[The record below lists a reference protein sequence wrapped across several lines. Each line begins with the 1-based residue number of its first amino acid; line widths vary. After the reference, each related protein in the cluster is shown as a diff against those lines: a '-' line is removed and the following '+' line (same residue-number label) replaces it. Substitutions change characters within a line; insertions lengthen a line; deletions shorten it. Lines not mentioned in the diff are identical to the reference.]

1 MITLLT
7 GATGHVGGALLPRL
21 LDGPGD
27 RVIALLRARDA
38 AHLQARAE
46 ALRASLPPGDR
57 DRVEVLAGDVSH
69 PGLGL
74 SPVDRR
80 RLQSVQG
87 IVHGAASVRFDLD
100 EADAAA
106 QNIQSTREVLALA
119 TELYDHG
126 ALQRLDHI
134 STAYVAG
141 DRTGRVFEHERF
153 VGQGFRNRYEWSKC
167 EAEGLIEE
175 AQARGLP
182 AAIHRPSIVVG
193 QSTTGA
199 TQSWNVLYWPLRLY
213 LRGLWRIF
221 PGNREAPADII
232 PVDWLAKAIVHIQR
246 DPATVGGRFHLAVGD
261 KAPTIGAL
269 IDHIREITGGPPLF
283 TLEQGRYRRWV
294 RPLLRPFFW
303 TRRGAAIRRGGEAF
317 LPYFVANP
325 TFDTTEAA
333 AALGPGLTPPA
344 VLDYMSAI
352 VGYALEQ
359 DFGRKGRA

>member
-7 GATGHVGGALLPRL
+7 GATGHVGSALLPRL
-21 LDGPGD
+21 LDQPHD
-27 RVIALLRARDA
+27 RVFALLRAKDA
-38 AHLQARAE
+38 THLQARAE
-46 ALRASLPPGDR
+46 ALRASLPPSCRG
-57 DRVEVLAGDVSH
+57 RVEVLAGDVTL
-69 PGLGL
+69 PGLGIA
-74 SPVDRR
+74 PADRE
-80 RLQSVQG
+80 RLQAVQG
-87 IVHGAASVRFDLD
+87 IVHGAASVRFDLE

-119 TELYDHG
+119 TSLYDHG

-141 DRTGRVFEHERF
+141 DRAGRVYEHERF

-167 EAEGLIEE
+167 EAEGLVEE
-175 AQARGLP
+175 AQSRGLP
-182 AAIHRPSIVVG
+182 AVIHRPSIVVG
-193 QSTTGA
+193 EAGTGA

-221 PGNREAPADII
+221 PGNREATADII
-232 PVDWLAKAIVHIQR
+232 PVDWLARAIVHLQR

-269 IDHIREITGGPPLF
+269 IDHIRALTQGPPLL

-294 RPLLRPFFW
+294 RPLLTPLFW

-317 LPYFVANP
+317 LPYFVQNP

-333 AALGPGLTPPA
+333 AALGPDLAPPA
-344 VLDYMSAI
+344 VLDYMGAI
-352 VGYALEQ
+352 VAYALEQ
-359 DFGRKGRA
+359 DFGRKGRR